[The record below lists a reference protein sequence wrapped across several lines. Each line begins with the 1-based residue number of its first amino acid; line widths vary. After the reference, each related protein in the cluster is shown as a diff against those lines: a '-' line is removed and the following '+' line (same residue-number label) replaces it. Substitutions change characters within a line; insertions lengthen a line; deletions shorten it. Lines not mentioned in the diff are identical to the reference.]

1 MNNLGNSRC
10 VVKTGKCIKCRFSTV
25 FFSCSLRMRCLPCAF
40 VLGKA
45 AFSRKRVL
53 AKKHA
58 SFRLFWRFS
67 TCFATFAQRAQP
79 AQPALEEV
87 KTPIVEDEDW
97 SEDQEKAAGVKETLK
112 FSVLGNENALGM
124 VTRPSKDSPG
134 EEPKRSEI
142 WLWNGEKWPQSGGV
156 CATCSSARSCFFI
169 THALHENFLI
179 GLPLLMCHFRIGCSV
194 STL

>member
-1 MNNLGNSRC
+1 MFAKRCQTSHCNLGDLSLKAKTSKAIPPCSRLVRHHRPFSQASRLQRMNNLGNSRC

-142 WLWNGEKWPQSGGV
+142 WL
-156 CATCSSARSCFFI
+156 
-169 THALHENFLI
+169 
-179 GLPLLMCHFRIGCSV
+179 
-194 STL
+194 